1 MTMPSGQVPANAQS
15 KVQAHLDLI
24 LQQLYMALRDVA
36 LVVQYLNLLEVRRM
50 FLKVYDRF
58 VAHL

>member
-1 MTMPSGQVPANAQS
+1 MTMPAGQVPANAQD

-58 VAHL
+58 VAYL